1 MNQKKIGAVLA
12 YSNIFL
18 KNASLFVYTPLLLNY
33 LGQTEYGIYQM
44 VNSLISNLTIMNMGF
59 SFAYVKFFTRE
70 SHKKHSYKA
79 VEKLNGLYLMLFTF
93 ISLVTLM
100 IGFLLILN
108 RRWLFSAS
116 LKDSEMNLVAQLMGI
131 LVVNIVITF
140 FSSIFD
146 ANILVHEEFVFQQIR
161 QLGQTILFPLITIPS
176 LIFFNA
182 GALIVVLIQTT
193 LSFILLMTNVKFCI
207 KKLHMRFCFKQLDV
221 SMLKEITIFS
231 FFIFLNQIFNQI
243 NDTAPTFIIGT
254 MKGAKQVAIYSIVNQ
269 LKAVFFLLSQTLTNI
284 FIPKVNRI
292 VHQTDNSKELLQ
304 LMIKIGR
311 IQALILGIFVGGF
324 ITVGK
329 YFLTWWIGPNFEAS
343 YYLLVSI
350 IIPLLIPLSQNIGLE
365 IQQARNK
372 HMFRS
377 IVLTLFSVLNILI
390 TIIMVSKFDVYGLT
404 VGYILSLIFG
414 YGIIMNWYYHKKLK
428 LNMITF
434 WKDYLPYLVPC
445 LVATISCKKLFNFP
459 IDNMKSFIMIGS
471 IYILIYIV
479 MVLIIQPKIAKIIL
493 KRGRING
500 KS

>member
-1 MNQKKIGAVLA
+1 MDQKRIGAVLA

-18 KNASLFVYTPLLLNY
+18 KNASLFIYTPLLLNY

-59 SFAYVKFFTRE
+59 SFAYIKFFTRQ
-70 SHKKHSYKA
+70 SLKKDSYKA
-79 VEKLNGLYLMLFTF
+79 VEKLNGLYLILFTF
-93 ISLVTLM
+93 ISLFTLL

-108 RRWLFSAS
+108 RNQLFSSS

-131 LVVNIVITF
+131 LVVNIVLTF

-146 ANILVHEEFVFQQIR
+146 ANILAHEEFRFQQTR
-161 QLGQTILFPLITIPS
+161 QLGQTILFPLITIPT
-176 LIFFNA
+176 LIFFRT
-182 GALIVVLIQTT
+182 GAVSVVLIQTI
-193 LSFILLMTNVKFCI
+193 LSFILLMLNIKFCI
-207 KKLHMRFCFKQLDV
+207 KKLHMRFYFKQLDV
-221 SMLKEITIFS
+221 SMLKEVTIFS

-269 LKAVFFLLSQTLTNI
+269 LKAVFFLLSQSLTNI

-292 VHQTDNSKELLQ
+292 VHQSDNSQELLQ

-311 IQALILGIFVGGF
+311 IQALILGLFIGGF

-350 IIPLLIPLSQNIGLE
+350 IIPLLIPLSQNLGLE

-377 IVLTLFSVLNILI
+377 IVLTLFSILNILI
-390 TIIMVSKFDVYGLT
+390 TVIMVSRFGVYGLT
-404 VGYILSLIFG
+404 AGYIFSLIFG
-414 YGIIMNWYYHKKLK
+414 YGMIMNWYYHKKLK

-434 WKDYLPYLVPC
+434 WKNYFPYLTPC
-445 LVATISCKKLFNFP
+445 LVATISCTKLFDFP
-459 IDNMKSFIMIGS
+459 VENILAFVTMGS
-471 IYILIYIV
+471 LYILIYAITALIV
-479 MVLIIQPKIAKIIL
+479 QPKIVKIIL
-493 KRGRING
+493 KRGRISG
-500 KS
+500 